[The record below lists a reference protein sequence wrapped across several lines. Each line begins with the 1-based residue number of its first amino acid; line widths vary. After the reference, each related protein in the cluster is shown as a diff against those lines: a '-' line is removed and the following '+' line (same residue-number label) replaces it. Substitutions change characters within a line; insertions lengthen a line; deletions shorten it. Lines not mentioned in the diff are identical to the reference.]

1 MSYDDTAIASL
12 MGVLGGFI
20 IVVLL
25 LVIAYAIFAIIGN
38 WKLYEKAGQPGWKSI
53 IPFYNT
59 WTLVE
64 MVGLNWYWFL
74 LCIASTIFTVLG
86 LSSLSLLGS
95 IAGIFGNVM
104 ICYNMAK
111 KLHKDTGWIVLAVI
125 FNGIVLPVMGYS
137 KEANWDKE
145 AVVTPNAFFDNK
157 KEN

>member
-1 MSYDDTAIASL
+1 MYDDTAVASL
-12 MGVLGGFI
+12 IGVLGGFL
-20 IVVLL
+20 IVLVL
-25 LVIAYAIFAIIGN
+25 LVIAFAIFNIIGM
-38 WKLYEKAGQPGWKSI
+38 WKLYEKAGQPGWKAI

-74 LCIASTIFTVLG
+74 LCIATTICTILG
-86 LSSLSLLGS
+86 LTSLSYIAN

-125 FNGIVLPVMGYS
+125 FNAIVLPIMGYS
-137 KEANWDKE
+137 KEATWDKE
-145 AVVTPNAFFDNK
+145 AAVTANAFFDNK
-157 KEN
+157 KEK